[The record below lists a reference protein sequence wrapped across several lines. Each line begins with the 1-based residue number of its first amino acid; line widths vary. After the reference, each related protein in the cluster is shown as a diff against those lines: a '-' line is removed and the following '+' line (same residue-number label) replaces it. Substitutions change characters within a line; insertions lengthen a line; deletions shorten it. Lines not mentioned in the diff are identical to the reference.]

1 MKIFIADNDAMF
13 RRFLR
18 RVLESQP
25 DCQLVGESSDLN
37 QTLDEFAKTNP
48 DLVFV
53 GLSLPY
59 RGGLEAT
66 RRIKSIRPATR
77 VVVLS
82 EATGEAYRQ
91 AAASAGA
98 ERLLLKNDEI
108 VTILRALR
116 AAEPPAA
123 QRSA

>member
-1 MKIFIADNDAMF
+1 MKILIADNDAMF
-13 RRFLR
+13 RGFLR
-18 RVLESQP
+18 RVLENQP
-25 DCQLVGESSDLN
+25 DCQLVGEASDLN

-66 RRIKSIRPATR
+66 RRIKNVRPATR
-77 VVVLS
+77 VVVFS
-82 EATGEAYRQ
+82 EAAGEAYRQ
-91 AAASAGA
+91 AAVTAGA

-116 AAEPPAA
+116 APDKPSA